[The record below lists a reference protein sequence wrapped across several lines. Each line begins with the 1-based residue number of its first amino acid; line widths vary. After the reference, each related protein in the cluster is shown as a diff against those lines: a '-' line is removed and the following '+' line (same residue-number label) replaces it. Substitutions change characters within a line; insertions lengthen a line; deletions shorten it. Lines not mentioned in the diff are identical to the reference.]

1 MKAEKRGKRWR
12 CIASKVVDGKRIR
25 KSITADTKAEAE
37 YLAEQWQRSVVEEA
51 KPENKTLREIVEMYI
66 ELKRPILSPTTIA
79 EYERIPKNYFHDWW
93 DIKVGRLTRLKL
105 QEMVSKECLREGRRG
120 RISSKSVANAWGL
133 VGTALRQYGYDYSV
147 QLPER
152 PQRVVQVLSPEIILP
167 LIIGTQVELPC
178 LLAVWCGLTMSEI
191 QGIQKEDIKGD
202 LLVINRVVV
211 DVNGVPTVKDQ
222 GKEEKRTRA
231 VRLPQYVQDRFSDW
245 DGKWM
250 RPKSIYKAWAKL
262 LRDNGLP
269 HMTFHQL
276 RHSFATTGAMLNI
289 PAKVMMEKGGWKTPY
304 TMERVYQHTFTRD
317 RIEADDKIDAYM
329 ESFLKEKEPEGSSS
343 ERGC

>member
-1 MKAEKRGKRWR
+1 MNATKRGNKWR
-12 CIASKVVDGKRIR
+12 VIASKTVDGKRIR
-25 KSITADTKAEAE
+25 KSISADTKAEAE
-37 YLAEQWQRSVVEEA
+37 YLAEKWVASMVEDS

-79 EYERIPKNYFHDWW
+79 EYERIPKNYFAGWW
-93 DIKVGRLTRLKL
+93 DMRVGKITRLKL

-120 RISSKSVANAWGL
+120 RISAKSVSNAWGL
-133 VGTALRQYGYDYSV
+133 VSSALRQYGYDFSV

-152 PQRVVQVLSPEIILP
+152 PQKVVQVLSPEIILP

-211 DVNGVPTVKDQ
+211 DVNGVPTVKNK

-231 VRLPQYVQDRFSDW
+231 VRLPQYVRDRFVDW
-245 DGKWM
+245 DGTWM

-262 LRDNGLP
+262 LRDNDLP

-317 RIEADDKIDAYM
+317 RVEADDKIDAYM